1 MQIQINYA
9 GVAPSDALSTHIESS
24 VGHAIGRFSERITRV
39 EVHVRDLNSGK
50 KAGPND
56 KRCLI
61 EARPAHADPIAVEQ
75 EGDDYHAVVTGAAE
89 KLGRAVKKH
98 FEKLNGR

>member
-1 MQIQINYA
+1 MQIRINYA
-9 GVAPSDALSTHIESS
+9 GLAHSDALSSHIESS
-24 VGHAIGRFSERITRV
+24 VQHAIGHLSARVTRV

-56 KRCLI
+56 KRCLM

-75 EGDDYHAVVTGAAE
+75 EGADYHAVVTAAAD

-98 FEKLNGR
+98 FEKLNAR